1 MLIELGTH
9 EVRNR
14 QEVGRLIMTASSK
27 DLYLHP
33 FYVKLLFWNDIGL
46 IKLPKSVKFSTFVR
60 PISLPI
66 TCNSNESKNAII
78 MGHGLTNEKSKR
90 LPEVLQYA
98 SLKTLS
104 MAECKQIFPFLI
116 LRKSVLC
123 ASGEKGQSICTGDS
137 GSPLVSE
144 NILIGISSFIHSAN
158 CDAGLSQGFTNVLPY
173 LSWIGRTTGQS
184 LPRC

>member
-14 QEVGRLIMTASSK
+14 QELGRVTVTASSK
-27 DLYLHP
+27 NIYLHP
-33 FYVKLLFWNDIGL
+33 FYVKSLSWNDIGL
-46 IKLPKSVKFSTFVR
+46 IKLPKSVEFSAFVR

-66 TCNSNESKNAII
+66 TCNSNERKKAIV
-78 MGHGLTNEKSKR
+78 MGHGLTSETSRR
-90 LPEVLQYA
+90 LPDVLQYA

-104 MAECKQIFPFLI
+104 MAECKQTFPFLI
-116 LRKSVLC
+116 LRKSVIC
-123 ASGEKGQSICTGDS
+123 AFGESGQSVCTGDS

-158 CDAGLSQGFTNVLPY
+158 CDAGLAQGFTDVLPY